1 MEFYVNRLLYALS
14 YALDCVEGEV
24 FGATTY
30 HCERVAYIAVRI
42 GEKMGLTPDQCSS
55 VAMAAVLHDNALTE
69 TLSTVRFHLEQR
81 YPGQDLSEIQKRLH
95 LSGAEISLKD
105 HCEKGEENVRSLPFY
120 PEIQDAILYHHENAD
135 GSGAFGL
142 KAAETPLPAQL
153 IHLADQIDVR
163 YDLSE
168 VTQQKH
174 EEIHAFVA
182 AHTGSL
188 FSFETSYAF
197 EQAFPEKTEDHLK
210 NYATRDRIEELL
222 PDVPVSYSRSEIEAI
237 AHLFARII
245 DAKSHF
251 TCTHSVG
258 IAEKAGRMAEFYHYD
273 EDMQIR
279 LYLAGALHDIGKCSI
294 PNSILEKPGPLTRE
308 EFDIMK
314 THAMYSWEI
323 LSRTRGMD
331 DIRDWAALHHEKLD
345 GSGYPFGLSAA
356 DLSAN
361 DRLMVN
367 LDIYQALIETRP
379 YKNGITHDEAIEI
392 MHNMGRQ
399 NLIDDTITDD
409 IDRCFRPDS
418 SF

>member
-1 MEFYVNRLLYALS
+1 MELYLNRLLYALS

-30 HCERVAYIAVRI
+30 HCERVAYIAVRT
-42 GEKMGLTPDQCSS
+42 GEKMGLSPDQCSAT
-55 VAMAAVLHDNALTE
+55 AMAAVLHDNALTE
-69 TLSTVRFHLEQR
+69 TISSVRYDLEKR
-81 YPGQDLSEIQKRLH
+81 YPGQDLSLIQKRMH

-105 HCEKGEENVRSLPFY
+105 HCLRGEDNVRSLPFY

-142 KAAETPLPAQL
+142 RAAETPLIAQL

-174 EEIHAFVA
+174 EEIHSFVA
-182 AHTGSL
+182 SHTGSL
-188 FSFETSYAF
+188 FSFETAFAF
-197 EQAFPEKTEDHLK
+197 EQAFPEKTEDRLK
-210 NYATRDRIEELL
+210 NYATREKIEELL
-222 PDVPVSYSRSEIEAI
+222 PENPVNYSRQEIEAL
-237 AHLFARII
+237 AHLFARIV

-251 TCTHSVG
+251 TCMHSVG
-258 IAEKAGRMAEFYHYD
+258 IAEKAGEMAAFYHYD
-273 EDMQIR
+273 EETQAR

-294 PNSILEKPGPLTRE
+294 PNSILEKPGRLTVE
-308 EFDIMK
+308 EFDTMK
-314 THAMYSWEI
+314 KHAMYSWDI

-345 GSGYPFGLSAA
+345 GSGYPFGLSASE
-356 DLSAN
+356 LSFN
-361 DRLMVN
+361 DRLMAN
-367 LDIYQALIETRP
+367 LDIYQALIENRP
-379 YKNGITHDEAIEI
+379 YKNGITHPEAIEI

-399 NLIDDTITDD
+399 NLIDEGITND
-409 IDRCFRPDS
+409 IDRCFGPESGR
-418 SF
+418 